1 MTFINKIFN
10 KENKFIYNTFLVI
23 VSGLIVKSLGLLN
36 KIFIT
41 RLLSTNGM
49 SLYILAF
56 PTIILFIS
64 LSGFSLNTTASKLI
78 AESIASKNYSPKK
91 IINSC
96 LKLAIITSS
105 IVELCFLLSLS
116 FLVNNLLKTP
126 DLYYPLLMTA
136 FLIPLVGV
144 TDTFRGV
151 FGGLQQMN
159 IVSKVNIIEQITRIA
174 FSIGGILLFSKY
186 GVIPA
191 VSITIFAL
199 TIGEAC
205 SLFYLLLKLKKIN
218 IPSFNNTNDE
228 KKAVWKMA
236 FPTTLSRL
244 IGSFTYF
251 LEPIINTL
259 VLLKIGF
266 NKNLIDYDYTVINAY
281 VIPLLT
287 ICVFLS
293 NALATTAIPAISE
306 KSSTN
311 KNEDTLNLIDK
322 IFFMALIP
330 GIIISIL
337 LFFYPNDYLQLLFS
351 TSNGSM
357 YIKKYVFIFLFHYI
371 QSPGIAILQAL
382 GNSKKVLSICSFYNV
397 LRLLLIFIFAYFTN
411 FGTYS
416 IFYAIITTMVLETLT
431 IWIQIR
437 KSTLFIP
444 NKNKI
449 LNLILI
455 IFFILVFAPFLN
467 IILNNY
473 IIKSIILIF
482 LYFYLIFKFKIIK
495 KEGLVDNH

>member
-1 MTFINKIFN
+1 MHKILTGEHMTFINKIFN

-78 AESIASKNYSPKK
+78 AESIASKKYSPKK

-105 IVELCFLLSLS
+105 IVEFCFLLSLS
-116 FLVNNLLKTP
+116 FLVNSLLKTP

-151 FGGLQQMN
+151 FSGLQQMN

-174 FSIGGILLFSKY
+174 FSIGAILLFSQY

-205 SLFYLLLKLKKIN
+205 SLFYLLFKLKKIN
-218 IPSFNNTNDE
+218 IPSFENTNDE

-259 VLLKIGF
+259 VLLKI
-266 NKNLIDYDYTVINAY
+266 
-281 VIPLLT
+281 
-287 ICVFLS
+287 
-293 NALATTAIPAISE
+293 
-306 KSSTN
+306 
-311 KNEDTLNLIDK
+311 ED
-322 IFFMALIP
+322 
-330 GIIISIL
+330 
-337 LFFYPNDYLQLLFS
+337 
-351 TSNGSM
+351 
-357 YIKKYVFIFLFHYI
+357 KYYF
-371 QSPGIAILQAL
+371 
-382 GNSKKVLSICSFYNV
+382 CD
-397 LRLLLIFIFAYFTN
+397 RL
-411 FGTYS
+411 
-416 IFYAIITTMVLETLT
+416 
-431 IWIQIR
+431 
-437 KSTLFIP
+437 
-444 NKNKI
+444 
-449 LNLILI
+449 
-455 IFFILVFAPFLN
+455 
-467 IILNNY
+467 
-473 IIKSIILIF
+473 
-482 LYFYLIFKFKIIK
+482 
-495 KEGLVDNH
+495 